1 MESKNIKKVLVG
13 MSVISIIGVGF
24 IIGVSE
30 ITKDSESNI
39 SKVIARGEENN
50 DLLDSITNAKFECIE
65 NQNAGK
71 LEYKYVYRTTIVNH
85 GIEPEKD
92 VEIRYKALSKDGKVL
107 ESDKWKFSEI
117 QSSEGVE
124 LYIPT
129 NKDGVYKIEL
139 EKY

>member
-13 MSVISIIGVGF
+13 MSVISMIGVGF
-24 IIGVSE
+24 AIGVSE

-39 SKVIARGEENN
+39 SKVIERGKEND
-50 DLLDSITNAKFECIE
+50 DLLDSISNAKFECIE
-65 NQNAGK
+65 NQNAGN
-71 LEYKYVYRTTIVNH
+71 LEYKYVYRTTIVNY

-107 ESDKWKFSEI
+107 ESDKWNFSEI
-117 QSSEGVE
+117 QPLEGFE
-124 LYIPT
+124 LCIPT

-139 EKY
+139 EKF